1 MTVGMGLTVVEVV
14 VVVVV
19 VEVVSVVDVVLLTG
33 LGSKATKCLGLFCP
47 TFLQENVG
55 LVTMNVRRTHN
66 CALHNILIRPW
77 SY

>member
-1 MTVGMGLTVVEVV
+1 MGLTVVVEVV